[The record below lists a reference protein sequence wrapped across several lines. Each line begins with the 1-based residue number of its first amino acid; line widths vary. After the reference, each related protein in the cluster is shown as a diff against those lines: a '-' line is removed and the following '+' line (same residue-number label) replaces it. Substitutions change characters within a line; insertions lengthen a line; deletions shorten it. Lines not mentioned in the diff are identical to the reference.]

1 MAYEQAGYTQED
13 PYNPK
18 HLLASG
24 KYTTRKVTILSGQNL
39 VAGAVIGAILLGAVT
54 VTPGAAVSATPAGT
68 PGNGSIGTV
77 TSDAGAQEGTYQVVI
92 IEPAANG
99 GTYEVTKPDGTVDG
113 TGVIGQAYNGSIN
126 FTLADGATDFVAGD
140 LIPVVV
146 DYATGSGKYKLSLAA
161 AVDGSEVPDLIL
173 SYDVDATDGD
183 VEAIAYETGNFAST
197 ALTLGTGHTIAS
209 IRAGLREKG
218 IIIDG

>member
-1 MAYEQAGYTQED
+1 MAYEQADYSQET
-13 PYNPK
+13 PYSPK

-24 KYTTRKVTILSGQNL
+24 PYTTRKVTILSGQNL
-39 VAGAVIGAILLGAVT
+39 VAGAVIGAIALGAVT

-99 GTYEVTKPDGTVDG
+99 GTYEVTLPDGTVDG

-126 FTLADGATDFVAGD
+126 FTLADGSTDFVAGD
-140 LIPVVV
+140 RIPVVV

-161 AVDGSEVPDLIL
+161 AVDGSETPDMVLA
-173 SYDVDATDGD
+173 YDCDASGGD
-183 VEAIAYETGNFAST
+183 TEAIAYETANVVAG
-197 ALTLGTGHTIAS
+197 ALTLGTGHTVAS
-209 IRAGLREKG
+209 IREGLRLKG
-218 IIIDG
+218 ILIDD

>member
-1 MAYEQAGYTQED
+1 MAYEQAGYTQET

-39 VAGAVIGAILLGAVT
+39 VAGAVIGAILLGSVT

-77 TSDAGAQEGTYQVVI
+77 TSDAGAPEGTYLLVI

-99 GTYEVTKPDGTVDG
+99 GTFEVIKPDGSLDG
-113 TGVIGQAYNGSIN
+113 TGVVGQAYNGSIN
-126 FTLADGATDFVAGD
+126 FTLADGGTDFVAGD
-140 LIPVVV
+140 RIPIVV
-146 DYATGSGKYKLSLAA
+146 DYAAGSGKYKLSLAA
-161 AVDGSEVPDLIL
+161 AVDGSETPDLIL
-173 SYDVDATDGD
+173 SYDVDASDGD

-197 ALTLGTGHTIAS
+197 ALTLGTGHTIDS
-209 IRAGLREKG
+209 IRAGLRDKG
-218 IIIDG
+218 ITIDG